1 MSNGKI
7 KAVVSYDLQINVRTS
22 QGFDLLEVQDKK
34 YFSWLKNAYTKTSE
48 AITLKEI
55 ETRLN
60 DYKKAQR
67 KDLSECILK
76 GLYKNGTSGVHNV
89 KTAPFL
95 FFDIDVEDN
104 KDKKENVHLFDPRN
118 NTAVFEYLKKVSVLV
133 WRSNSGTGIAGILYT
148 PEIVEFTN
156 DSTSEHKKVGG
167 AITDYLS
174 NLIAE
179 NTDVGKVTFDQAQ
192 SKFRQVRFLAEQQE
206 PRQLNQN
213 ALAFHYDLKRIEK
226 RTPQDVP
233 IYHNENYTPSY
244 GSIFEQFNNNNSI
257 LDIALNNGFT
267 IVGSRSKNKIR
278 VKHSLTTSTSS
289 GEIVQS
295 ENIYLNNS
303 QSFSNRTNFNP
314 SSLICYLQFNN
325 DWGTFAKYLIEQ
337 GYKNETLPQREVKAL
352 KVSLKQELDQ
362 IADDDQVSKII
373 FEHCYNLQ
381 TAPDEV
387 KRQFIKDS
395 CPRPELLKYFYEYL
409 KFTDYLISYKH
420 TIVIQNYVSEAI
432 TNILECADSY
442 GRIIVKAETGTGK
455 TYAVINEIHKHR
467 PEARILIVAPL
478 TMIVEQQAKINTKG
492 VYLTGKSVFDD
503 RIKVLVNN
511 LCFMTYEQG
520 ARFLAYDENTEVFDY
535 VIIDEVHNLIT
546 ANGYK
551 HDVILNLTES
561 FGGRKLIGLTATP
574 LQVFNKLGFEL
585 IEVKAK
591 KQTPTDVEIRYSN
604 LDPYKIAINHLLNVK
619 GKTIVRLNSRK
630 SLINIK
636 SYLTQ
641 QTKKYKPS
649 EVVIFNSDKDIKNG
663 KDFQFVADQEQFE
676 DSVKVILTTSII
688 DEGVNV
694 KQLGFTDVVFIETS
708 YTPRPEAVKQFF
720 ARFRL
725 PDPNRKNYLYLRT
738 RKDQTPTNY
747 KPFRDFD
754 NVKNELINLKNGEV
768 FTSSST
774 GIAGNYDK
782 FIIDNTSKINLYYL
796 AYYITGNLFAYL
808 NTDQYLTYLE
818 ANYNL
823 KLSINKMYEVT
834 ATAKEPSREEL
845 KKSLAKIWL
854 DHKATVF
861 NTLYHHTGKR
871 RLKQFLTLQQEVIN
885 ETAKTIVLNY
895 QKDFE
900 DLATNYFKLL
910 NLGVKKPDE
919 VLTKLDDTNFY
930 TLSSQNDLK
939 KAFTVLK
946 YTKTI
951 DNPTPT
957 DLERINK
964 LDGFIQECK
973 TLGTI
978 TDNVKNK
985 LLRKYKLYFD
995 KQIRKNEV
1003 LEALFNHYG
1012 LSFKYNHK
1020 KKEISIK
1027 NKPEKGITK
1036 IPIL

>member
-34 YFSWLKNAYTKTSE
+34 LFSWLKNAYASTSE
-48 AITLKEI
+48 PITLKQI

-60 DYKKAQR
+60 VYKKAKR
-67 KDLSECILK
+67 KNLSECLLK
-76 GLYKNGTSGVHNV
+76 GIFDGGTSGVHNV

-95 FFDIDVEDN
+95 FFDIDVKDD
-104 KDKKENVHLFDPRN
+104 KDKKENVHLLDPRN
-118 NTAVFEYLKKVSVLV
+118 NKAVFEYLKTICVLV
-133 WRSNSGTGIAGILYT
+133 WRSNSGTGIAGILYA
-148 PEIVEFTN
+148 PEITEFTN
-156 DSTSEHKKVGG
+156 DSTSEHLEVGK
-167 AITDYLS
+167 AITNYLS
-174 NLIAE
+174 ELIAK
-179 NTDVGKVTFDQAQ
+179 NTGVGKVTFDQAQ
-192 SKFRQVRFLAEQQE
+192 SKFRQGRLIAEQQE
-206 PRQLNQN
+206 PRQLNPN
-213 ALAFHYDLKRIEK
+213 ALVFEYDLKRIEK
-226 RTPQDVP
+226 RTQNNVP

-244 GSIFEQFNNNNSI
+244 GSIFAQFNNNNSI
-257 LDIALNNGFT
+257 LDIALKNGFT
-267 IVGSRSKNKIR
+267 IVGSRSGNKIR
-278 VKHSLTTSTSS
+278 VKHPLTTSTSS

-303 QSFSNRTNFNP
+303 QSFSNRANFTP
-314 SSLICYLQFNN
+314 SSLLCYLQFNN
-325 DWGTFAKYLIEQ
+325 DWGTFAKYLTEQ
-337 GYKNETLPQREVKAL
+337 GYKNKALPQREIKAL
-352 KVSLKQELDQ
+352 KISLKQELDQ
-362 IADDDQVSKII
+362 IADDERASKII

-387 KRQFIKDS
+387 KRQFIKHS
-395 CPRPELLKYFYEYL
+395 CPRPELLKYFYQYL
-409 KFTDYLISYKH
+409 NFTDYLISYKH
-420 TIVIQNYVSEAI
+420 TIAIQSYVSEAI
-432 TNILECADSY
+432 PNILEYADSY

-455 TYAVINEIHKHR
+455 TYAVINEIHKHQTD
-467 PEARILIVAPL
+467 ARILIVAPL
-478 TMIVEQQAKINTKG
+478 TMIVEQQAKTNTKG
-492 VYLTGKSVFDD
+492 VYLTGKSVFDE
-503 RIKVLVNN
+503 RVKALESN

-520 ARFLAYDENTEVFDY
+520 ARFLAYDEDTVVFDY

-546 ANGYK
+546 ANSYK
-551 HDVILNLTES
+551 HNVILDLTES
-561 FGGRKLIGLTATP
+561 FQSRKLIGLTATP

-619 GKTIVRLNSRK
+619 SKTIVRLNSRK
-630 SLINIK
+630 TLIALK

-641 QTKKYKPS
+641 QTNLYNPS
-649 EVVIFNSDKDIKNG
+649 EVVVFNSDKDIKNG

-676 DSVKVILTTSII
+676 DSVKVVLTTSII
-688 DEGVNV
+688 DEGVNI
-694 KQLGFTDVVFIETS
+694 KQLGFTDVVFIETG

-725 PDPNRKNYLYLRT
+725 EDPNRKNYLYLRT

-747 KPFRDFD
+747 KPLRDFD
-754 NVKNELINLKNGEV
+754 NVKDELISLKNGEV

-774 GIAGNYDK
+774 GIAGNYDN
-782 FIIDNTSKINLYYL
+782 FVIDNTDKINLYYL
-796 AYYITGNLFAYL
+796 AYFITGNLFAYL

-823 KLSINKMYEVT
+823 KLSINKTYEVT
-834 ATAKEPSREEL
+834 ATEKKPSVAEL

-854 DHKATVF
+854 DDKATVF
-861 NTLYHHTGKR
+861 NTLYHHTENR
-871 RLKQFLTLQQEVIN
+871 RLKQYLTLQQEVIN

-900 DLATNYFKLL
+900 NLATNYFKLL
-910 NLGVKKPDE
+910 NLGVENPDE
-919 VLTKLDDTNFY
+919 ILTKLDDTNFY

-957 DLERINK
+957 DLERISK
-964 LDGFIQECK
+964 IDDFIQECK
-973 TLGTI
+973 NMGTI
-978 TDNVKNK
+978 TDSVKNK

-1003 LEALFNHYG
+1003 LEALFDHYG
-1012 LSFKYNHK
+1012 LIYKYNK
-1020 KKEISIK
+1020 NTSEISVF
-1027 NKPEKGITK
+1027 
-1036 IPIL
+1036 